1 MEEKKILRTK
11 LRQQRLQL
19 TKAQVH
25 SYSKKIFQE
34 VIEQNFFLQAK
45 NVALYLPD
53 SNEVDT
59 HAILFWFLKRDVS
72 VYLPVVEEQTM
83 SFYLYHPQKLKQNRF
98 GIAEPDPMVCAKID
112 IFDLDL
118 IVVPV
123 LGFDVNCQRIGR
135 GAGFYDR
142 ALADVVD
149 TQPRPTLCGLAY
161 EVQQVPNCFAQ
172 PHDVPLDAVI
182 TEQCC
187 YHANPQT
194 DFQSR

>member
-1 MEEKKILRTK
+1 MEEKKILRAQ
-11 LRQQRLQL
+11 LRQQRAQL
-19 TKAQVH
+19 TKEQVH

-34 VIEQNFFLQAK
+34 VIDQRFFLQAN

-59 HAILFWFLKRDVS
+59 HAILFWLLKRDVA
-72 VYLPVVEEQTM
+72 VYLPVVQEQTM
-83 SFYLYHPQKLKQNRF
+83 SFHFYHPQKLTQNRF
-98 GIAEPDPMVCAKID
+98 GIAEPDATLCSKID
-112 IFDLDL
+112 VFDLDV
-118 IVVPV
+118 IVLPL

-142 ALADVVD
+142 ALAEVVD

-161 EVQQVPNCFAQ
+161 ELQQVPNCYAQ
-172 PHDVPLDAVI
+172 SHDVPLDAVI

-187 YHANPQT
+187 YNANLIL
-194 DFQSR
+194 